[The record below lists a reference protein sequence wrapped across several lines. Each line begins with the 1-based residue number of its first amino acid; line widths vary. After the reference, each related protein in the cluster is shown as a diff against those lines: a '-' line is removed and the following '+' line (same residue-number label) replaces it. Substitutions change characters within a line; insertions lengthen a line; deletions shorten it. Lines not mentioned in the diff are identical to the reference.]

1 MKIHITNTLNNI
13 TENDIKKDLV
23 KGIKNKNTIKFII
36 DNEKYIL
43 KILSNKEVVLNRN
56 SDIIENTMYF
66 KLNNKTTSIY
76 TVKKEGYNI
85 EIDIKT
91 TFLNIKDNIIEVHY
105 TIIDSNNNYEY
116 IIEMSEVK

>member
-1 MKIHITNTLNNI
+1 MKIHITNTLKNI
-13 TENDIKKDLV
+13 TDNIIKKDSI
-23 KGIKNKNTIKFII
+23 KGIKDKNTIKFII

-43 KILSNKEVVLNRN
+43 KVLSNTEIVLNRN

-66 KLNNKTTSIY
+66 KLNKKSTSIY

-91 TFLNIKDNIIEVHY
+91 TILNIEKDKIEIHY

>member
-1 MKIHITNTLNNI
+1 MKIHITNTLKNI
-13 TENDIKKDLV
+13 TDNIIKKDSI
-23 KGIKNKNTIKFII
+23 KGIKDKNTIKFII

-43 KILSNKEVVLNRN
+43 KVLSNTEIVLNRN

-66 KLNNKTTSIY
+66 KLNKKSTSIY

-91 TFLNIKDNIIEVHY
+91 TLLNIEKDKIEIHY